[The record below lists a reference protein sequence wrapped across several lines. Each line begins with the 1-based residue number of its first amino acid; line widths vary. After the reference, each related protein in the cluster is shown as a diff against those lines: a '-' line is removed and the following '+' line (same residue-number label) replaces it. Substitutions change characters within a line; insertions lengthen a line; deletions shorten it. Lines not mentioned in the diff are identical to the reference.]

1 MVPSIGWLNFQ
12 AQSDGAVTMVP
23 NSSNRVFET
32 ETKLA
37 AAISVYTAAT
47 KERHT
52 FSLEFDWVDVN
63 SGGESDFPFSPK
75 VEIDRAL
82 FAFTLG
88 YDDKVIE
95 GRTELDG
102 VCTDIGARDFD
113 LDIGATFEG
122 NLIPDIT
129 VGVSDT
135 WTDGFLA
142 LNGRITLGD
151 FGKWYVC
158 EMFLGGA
165 GGWNI

>member
-1 MVPSIGWLNFQ
+1 M
-12 AQSDGAVTMVP
+12 AP
-23 NSSNRVFET
+23 NNSNRVFET

-37 AAISVYTAAT
+37 AAISVCAAAT

-52 FSLEFDWVDVN
+52 FSLEFHWVDVN
-63 SGGESDFPFSPK
+63 TGGESDFPFFPN

-82 FAFTLG
+82 FACALG

-102 VCTDIGARDFD
+102 VCTGIEARDFD
-113 LDIGATFEG
+113 LDIDATFEG

-129 VGVSDT
+129 AGVSDT

-142 LNGRITLGD
+142 LNGRKTLGD